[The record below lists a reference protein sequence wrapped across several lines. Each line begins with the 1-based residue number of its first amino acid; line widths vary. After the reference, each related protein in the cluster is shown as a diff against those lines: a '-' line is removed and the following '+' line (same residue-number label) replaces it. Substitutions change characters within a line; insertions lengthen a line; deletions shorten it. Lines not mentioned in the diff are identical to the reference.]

1 MKMTL
6 IKTITEHG
14 SQINS
19 FYLLK
24 DNRVAACSNDK
35 VKRVYNPNK
44 DYQCDEIIKK

>member
-1 MKMTL
+1 MSMKMTL

-35 VKRVYNPNK
+35 VKRV
-44 DYQCDEIIKK
+44 EIQIKIINVMKS